1 MIDMTELEMI
11 NRAKTYIDKLANGVN
26 PLTDEPVSEND
37 IVNNV
42 RISRCFFYISDL
54 LRRFAEGGFPE
65 AAKKGKKQPFIIT
78 EEQRK
83 RFEFSETPISV
94 SEIARRFNAAVNTE
108 GAVQMRYSGITFW
121 LIESGLLSVDRREDG
136 REVKLPTA
144 AGMELGI
151 SQEVRSGANG
161 SYTVVVYN
169 ENAQRYIVDNIDA
182 ILEAEKLRFKMQGMP
197 WSQAEDEFLEEQA
210 ARGIPVYDIALAL
223 KRNISS
229 VRARTKKLGLVV
241 SK

>member
-1 MIDMTELEMI
+1 MTELEMI

-42 RISRCFFYISDL
+42 HISRCFFYISDL

>member
-1 MIDMTELEMI
+1 MTELEMI
-11 NRAKTYIDKLANGVN
+11 NRTKTYIDKLANGVN

>member
-1 MIDMTELEMI
+1 MTELEMI
-11 NRAKTYIDKLANGVN
+11 NRAKTYIYKLANGVN

>member
-1 MIDMTELEMI
+1 MTELEMI

-54 LRRFAEGGFPE
+54 LRRFAEGGLPE
-65 AAKKGKKQPFIIT
+65 PAKKGKKQPFIIT
-78 EEQRK
+78 QEQRK

-94 SEIARRFNAAVNTE
+94 SEIARRFNAAVNNE

-136 REVKLPTA
+136 RDVKLPTA
-144 AGMELGI
+144 AGVELGI

-161 SYTVVVYN
+161 DYTVVVYN

-182 ILEAEKLRFKMQGMP
+182 ILEAEKLRFKMQGQP
-197 WSQAEDEFLEEQA
+197 WSQAEDEFLAEQA

>member
-1 MIDMTELEMI
+1 MTELEMI

-37 IVNNV
+37 VVNNV

>member
-1 MIDMTELEMI
+1 MTELEMI

-42 RISRCFFYISDL
+42 CISRCFFYISDL

-136 REVKLPTA
+136 REVKLPTP

>member
-1 MIDMTELEMI
+1 MTELEMI
-11 NRAKTYIDKLANGVN
+11 NRAKIYIDKLANGVN

>member
-1 MIDMTELEMI
+1 MTELEMI

-65 AAKKGKKQPFIIT
+65 AAKKGKKKPFIIT

-94 SEIARRFNAAVNTE
+94 SEIARLFNAAVNTE

>member
-1 MIDMTELEMI
+1 MTELEMI

-42 RISRCFFYISDL
+42 RISR
-54 LRRFAEGGFPE
+54 
-65 AAKKGKKQPFIIT
+65 KKQPFIIRK
-78 EEQRK
+78 EQRK

>member
-1 MIDMTELEMI
+1 MTELEMI
-11 NRAKTYIDKLANGVN
+11 NRAKTYIGKLANGVN

-144 AGMELGI
+144 AGTELGI

>member
-1 MIDMTELEMI
+1 MTELEMI

-94 SEIARRFNAAVNTE
+94 SEIARHFNAAVNTE

-169 ENAQRYIVDNIDA
+169 ENAQRYIVDNIHA

>member
-1 MIDMTELEMI
+1 MTELEMI

-121 LIESGLLSVDRREDG
+121 LIESGLLSGDRREDG

>member
-1 MIDMTELEMI
+1 MTELEMI

-144 AGMELGI
+144 VGMELGI

>member
-1 MIDMTELEMI
+1 MKLKKILPIIVLAALLIFALLPGEQTPDVGIIGGADGPTAIFVTTPTDSPSDDTAAASAEF
-11 NRAKTYIDKLANGVN
+11 DKAQ
-26 PLTDEPVSEND
+26 
-37 IVNNV
+37 I
-42 RISRCFFYISDL
+42 
-54 LRRFAEGGFPE
+54 
-65 AAKKGKKQPFIIT
+65 
-78 EEQRK
+78 
-83 RFEFSETPISV
+83 
-94 SEIARRFNAAVNTE
+94 
-108 GAVQMRYSGITFW
+108 
-121 LIESGLLSVDRREDG
+121 REDG

-229 VRARTKKLGLVV
+229 VRARTKKLGLIV

>member
-1 MIDMTELEMI
+1 MTELEMI

-182 ILEAEKLRFKMQGMP
+182 ILEAEKLRFKMKGMP

>member
-1 MIDMTELEMI
+1 MTELEMI

-144 AGMELGI
+144 AGTELGI

-197 WSQAEDEFLEEQA
+197 WSQAEDVFLEEQA

>member
-1 MIDMTELEMI
+1 MTELEMI

-54 LRRFAEGGFPE
+54 LRRFAEVGFPE

-223 KRNISS
+223 KRNIFS

>member
-1 MIDMTELEMI
+1 MTELEMI

-121 LIESGLLSVDRREDG
+121 LIKSGLLSVDRREDG

>member
-1 MIDMTELEMI
+1 MTELEMI

-151 SQEVRSGANG
+151 SQEVRSVANG

-229 VRARTKKLGLVV
+229 VRARTKKLGLIV

>member
-1 MIDMTELEMI
+1 MTELEMI

-144 AGMELGI
+144 AGTELGI

>member
-1 MIDMTELEMI
+1 MTELEMI

-108 GAVQMRYSGITFW
+108 GALQMRYSGITFW

>member
-1 MIDMTELEMI
+1 MTELEMI

-182 ILEAEKLRFKMQGMP
+182 ILEAEQLRFKMQGMP

>member
-1 MIDMTELEMI
+1 MTELEMI

-54 LRRFAEGGFPE
+54 LRRFAEGGFPK

>member
-1 MIDMTELEMI
+1 MTELEMI

-210 ARGIPVYDIALAL
+210 VRGIPVYDIALAL

>member
-1 MIDMTELEMI
+1 MTELEMI

-229 VRARTKKLGLVV
+229 VLARTKKLGLVV

>member
-1 MIDMTELEMI
+1 MTELEMI

-161 SYTVVVYN
+161 SYIVVVYN

-197 WSQAEDEFLEEQA
+197 WSQAEDEFLAEQA

>member
-1 MIDMTELEMI
+1 MTELEMI

-78 EEQRK
+78 QEQRK

>member
-1 MIDMTELEMI
+1 MI

-121 LIESGLLSVDRREDG
+121 LIKSGLLSVDRREDG

>member
-1 MIDMTELEMI
+1 MTELEMI

-65 AAKKGKKQPFIIT
+65 AVKKGKKQPFIIT

-182 ILEAEKLRFKMQGMP
+182 ILEAEKLLFKMQGMP

>member
-1 MIDMTELEMI
+1 MTELEMI

-26 PLTDEPVSEND
+26 PLTDEPASEND

-54 LRRFAEGGFPE
+54 LRRFAEVGFPE

>member
-1 MIDMTELEMI
+1 MTELEMI

-108 GAVQMRYSGITFW
+108 GAVQMRYSGIIFW

>member
-1 MIDMTELEMI
+1 MI

-94 SEIARRFNAAVNTE
+94 SEIARRFDAAVNTE

-144 AGMELGI
+144 VGMELGI

>member
-1 MIDMTELEMI
+1 MTELEMI

-108 GAVQMRYSGITFW
+108 GAVQMRYSGLTFW

>member
-1 MIDMTELEMI
+1 MTELEMI

-54 LRRFAEGGFPE
+54 LRRFAEGSFPE

-83 RFEFSETPISV
+83 RFEFSEMPISV

>member
-1 MIDMTELEMI
+1 MTELEMI

-65 AAKKGKKQPFIIT
+65 AAKKWKKQPFIIT

>member
-1 MIDMTELEMI
+1 MTELEMI

-197 WSQAEDEFLEEQA
+197 WSQAEDEFLDEQA

>member
-1 MIDMTELEMI
+1 MTELEMI

-197 WSQAEDEFLEEQA
+197 WSQAEDEFLAEQA

>member
-1 MIDMTELEMI
+1 MTELEMI

-161 SYTVVVYN
+161 SYTVVVYD